1 MQYRV
6 AQQVADIGS
15 KLVAEHHPH
24 LNGVR
29 VEFVFMDKTPKTK
42 GKDTWGRAKKI
53 SGLNAFLSNSDDH
66 ESYGAA
72 EDYFVV
78 EVSEEVWQ
86 RLDAKSRKALV
97 DHELSHCEIVMD
109 EETGASGLSI
119 VGHDVTEFD
128 AILRRHGLWNES
140 VEGFVKAGAE
150 QLSLEDAGAPLTAV
164 R

>member
-6 AQQVADIGS
+6 AQQVAEIGS

-42 GKDTWGRAKKI
+42 GKETWGRAKKI

-78 EVSEEVWQ
+78 EVSEEVWLV
-86 RLDAKSRKALV
+86 LDSKSRKALV

-109 EETGASGLSI
+109 EETGASSLAI

-150 QLSLEDAGAPLTAV
+150 QLSFEDAPALSV
-164 R
+164 VE